1 MDREAVV
8 EAIVAFVG
16 VATLL
21 AIIIWISTAY
31 SDGALTET
39 GGLMM
44 VGAIAFFIV
53 LMSIL
58 GLGLSR
64 RY

>member
-16 VATLL
+16 VATLV
-21 AIIIWISTAY
+21 AIIIWISTTY
-31 SDGALTET
+31 TDGALTET